1 MVETLPIQRQL
12 IRQAKAEFGLPVLAS
27 PITLKRRPTPAT
39 MRLTSTRESVLS
51 SADPRQ
57 FSLFGAC
64 WTLGSLKH
72 VAEEGAASATYFETA
87 GCLGLLERDQE
98 LSSTRPFP
106 DLPLRAYP
114 TYHVFLDLAESAS
127 GSLLSAESSSPLFVA
142 AIATV
147 GSYGTRVLIANMSG
161 DTQPVRVEGI
171 PLGEITVRNLDNRNV
186 AEAISYPQRFRQSPG
201 RVLKRQGSVVVLEML
216 PHSLSRLDLNRSVED
231 TIR

>member
-1 MVETLPIQRQL
+1 
-12 IRQAKAEFGLPVLAS
+12 
-27 PITLKRRPTPAT
+27 
-39 MRLTSTRESVLS
+39 
-51 SADPRQ
+51 
-57 FSLFGAC
+57 
-64 WTLGSLKH
+64 
-72 VAEEGAASATYFETA
+72 
-87 GCLGLLERDQE
+87 
-98 LSSTRPFP
+98 
-106 DLPLRAYP
+106 
-114 TYHVFLDLAESAS
+114 VFLDLAESAS

-186 AEAISYPQRFRQSPG
+186 AEAITYPQRFRQSPG
-201 RVLKRQGSVVVLEML
+201 LVLERQGSVVALEML